1 MRFGYRRRR
10 WWCWDWDGLSGRA
23 SLGLGE
29 KSGVEALLLSLS
41 RSVVPELPVPGARCK
56 VPGVEG
62 VQHQAPKHQAPLRS
76 GHGLLIFDCVHGPLP
91 LDLTA
96 HWPLLIGH
104 GSRELGTLLPLDT
117 PLFTSWQV
125 H

>member
-1 MRFGYRRRR
+1 MVVV
-10 WWCWDWDGLSGRA
+10 
-23 SLGLGE
+23 LGLGWIVWPGQ
-29 KSGVEALLLSLS
+29 SGSGKKRVEWRRLHFPSLC
-41 RSVVPELPVPGARCK
+41 VLCCAGAAAANARCK

-62 VQHQAPKHQAPLRS
+62 VHPSTKAAPKHQAPLRS
-76 GHGLLIFDCVHGPLP
+76 GHGLLIFDCVHGPSS

-104 GSRELGTLLPLDT
+104 GSRELGTLLPLVT

>member
-1 MRFGYRRRR
+1 MVVV
-10 WWCWDWDGLSGRA
+10 
-23 SLGLGE
+23 LGLGWIVWQGQ
-29 KSGVEALLLSLS
+29 SGSGKKRVEWRPFAFPLSLCCAGAAAAAS
-41 RSVVPELPVPGARCK
+41 ARCQVQGARCQGWK
-56 VPGVEG
+56 GSST
-62 VQHQAPKHQAPLRS
+62 QASKHQAPLRS